1 MSLEAGCSAP
11 LAFVG
16 DRIVPSID
24 PPKEL
29 SPMSVTI
36 RIPTALRKFA
46 DGRAAVQSRGAT
58 VGEVLDDLME
68 AYPGL
73 AQRIYDEGG
82 ELRRF
87 VNVFLG
93 DEDIRFLDR
102 LGTPVS
108 EGAEL
113 SIIPAIAGGLALR

>member
-1 MSLEAGCSAP
+1 
-11 LAFVG
+11 
-16 DRIVPSID
+16 
-24 PPKEL
+24 
-29 SPMSVTI
+29 MSVTI

>member
-1 MSLEAGCSAP
+1 LTPHE
-11 LAFVG
+11 
-16 DRIVPSID
+16 
-24 PPKEL
+24 EL
-29 SPMSVTI
+29 FPMSVTI

-46 DGRAAVQSRGAT
+46 DGRDAVQSRGAT
-58 VGEVLDDLME
+58 VGEALDELM
-68 AYPGL
+68 ASYPGL
-73 AQRIYDEGG
+73 AQRIYDESG

-102 LGTPVS
+102 LRTPVS

-113 SIIPAIAGGLALR
+113 SIIPAIAGGVARR